1 MGKKTNKWL
10 GLILG
15 SIAVVIVT
23 AGILGGLAYYKY
35 LQIQEAA
42 KQGPPPELPTPVGI
56 QAVDS
61 IVYRA
66 QTTAVGT
73 VLAPRSITLSNEI
86 PGTVNQVLFEPGA
99 IVEKGQTLLT
109 LDTSVEKAQLEAA
122 EARVQFTEST
132 LKRTR
137 QMAAT
142 KAVTETELEET
153 ESQWKQAEAQ
163 ASELRAVIARKTITA
178 PFRARSGLADT
189 HAGQYLP
196 AGTMITTLQSVDEY
210 LYVDFMI
217 PQTIVRWLE
226 IGQPIGLVV
235 GDNQYSAQVE
245 ALDAQANRST
255 RNVRVRARWT
265 DPPKTAVPG
274 DSVQVVVTYG
284 PEITFPAVPAES
296 VRYSPQGTFVFIAG
310 KDQQGHL
317 RAMQTPVAVGA
328 SLGKRIGMASGVKPG
343 EDVVV
348 EGSFKIRDG
357 ALIAPAEI
365 EK

>member
-1 MGKKTNKWL
+1 MGKKKKPWL
-10 GLILG
+10 ALIFG
-15 SIAVVIVT
+15 SLAVVIAT
-23 AGILGGLAYYKY
+23 FAILGGLAYYKY
-35 LQIQEAA
+35 LQIQEAS
-42 KQGPPPELPTPVGI
+42 KQGPPPEQPTPVGI
-56 QAVDS
+56 QTVAS
-61 IVYRA
+61 LVYRA

-73 VLAPRSITLSNEI
+73 VLAPRSITLSNEL
-86 PGTVNQVLFEPGA
+86 PGTVNQISFEPGA
-99 IVEKGQTLLT
+99 IVEQGQTLVT
-109 LDTSVEKAQLEAA
+109 LDTSVEQAQLAAA

-178 PFRARSGLADT
+178 PFRAQSGLSDT
-189 HAGQYLP
+189 HVGQYLP
-196 AGTMITTLQSVDEY
+196 AGSLITTLQSVDDY

-226 IGQPIGLVV
+226 IGQPIQLVV
-235 GDNQYSAQVE
+235 GSNQFVSHIE
-245 ALDAQANRST
+245 ALDAQADRST
-255 RNVRVRARWT
+255 RNVRVRARWS
-265 DPPKTAVPG
+265 DPPKSAVPG

-296 VRYSPQGTFVFIAG
+296 VRYSPQGTFVFSAS
-310 KDQQGHL
+310 KDQEGHL
-317 RAMQTPVAVGA
+317 RAVQTPVVVGA
-328 SLGKRIGMASGVKPG
+328 SLGKQVGMASGVKLG
-343 EDVVV
+343 DEVVV

-357 ALIAPAEI
+357 ALIAPAAI